1 MEIKHRSFV
10 PFIWKWTLANVL
22 WYPRLKKNNIWNE
35 KGIRS
40 WSWKRISNH
49 RRGKFTSWLFSPFN
63 QPRLRLERDGRRIR
77 AEGRKRGGERKKEGK
92 KEEERFLVT
101 PWELE
106 TAAARPPPVAIA
118 ACRAAMCS
126 VVSWPCL
133 RTDLYS
139 SPLARHAPIYPHTSP
154 DTD

>member
-1 MEIKHRSFV
+1 MEDES
-10 PFIWKWTLANVL
+10 
-22 WYPRLKKNNIWNE
+22 
-35 KGIRS
+35 
-40 WSWKRISNH
+40 
-49 RRGKFTSWLFSPFN
+49 
-63 QPRLRLERDGRRIR
+63 GRREESEAAR
-77 AEGRKRGGERKKEGK
+77 ERKEERK

-118 ACRAAMCS
+118 SCRAAVFRR
-126 VVSWPCL
+126 VVALS
-133 RTDLYS
+133 TDLYS